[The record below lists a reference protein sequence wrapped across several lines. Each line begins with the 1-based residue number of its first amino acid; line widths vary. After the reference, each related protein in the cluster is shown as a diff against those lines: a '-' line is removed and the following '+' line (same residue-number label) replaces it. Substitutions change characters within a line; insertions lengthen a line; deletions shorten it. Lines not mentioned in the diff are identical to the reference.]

1 MSEAYN
7 PQPTPPPLPP
17 ISRRKS
23 PGLAL
28 LFSLLPGL
36 GHVYLGFHQRGI
48 AFFGAF
54 VASLWLEEHAELTGA
69 VIAFVFFY
77 AMIDAYQLA
86 TGPTP
91 TPGQG
96 SPRQGNLVL
105 GSVLTVAGALALY
118 SNFYPLDFSFL
129 ADWWPLAL
137 IVLGLWMLVADL
149 RTSRRKRQGQEL
161 PSE

>member
-1 MSEAYN
+1 MSEAYY

-17 ISRRKS
+17 TPRRKS
-23 PGLAL
+23 PGVAL

-36 GHVYLGFHQRGI
+36 GHIYLGLHQRGI

-54 VASLWLEEHAELTGA
+54 LASLWLGEHAELSGA
-69 VIAFVFFY
+69 IIAFVFFY

-91 TPGQG
+91 TPSQG
-96 SPRQGNLVL
+96 SPRKGNLVL
-105 GSVLTVAGALALY
+105 GSVLIVAGALALY

-149 RTSRRKRQGQEL
+149 RTSRRQQGQEL